1 MSTFQPHRRTRAALR
16 THPAQR
22 TRFAIALLSVVA
34 FIAACGPLPLRAQAQ
49 RAPAVPHLGY
59 VYPAGARPGTTVRV
73 VLGGQ
78 ALTTPLQL
86 WCNSPEITGRVLE
99 HIRPMPI
106 QRFNQIR
113 EQIRELESKRRQW
126 RRALATGSDPG
137 SNSWTRADAQQLDEL
152 YRQLAKN
159 PPNRDA
165 TPAIAETVLAE
176 LTIPASVPPGE
187 LELRLLCASGLS
199 NPLKFVID
207 PWPETTKPP
216 IRPAH
221 AELDRILTRAGYPPI
236 SPPQVFETNISIPA
250 TINGQLPP
258 GGVDKFKFTAHAGQ
272 KLLIGASA
280 RRLIP
285 YIADAVPGWCQLTL
299 AIRDKSGKL
308 ILFADDT
315 EFDPDPR
322 LCFEPARDGQYVLEV
337 ADALYRG
344 REDFLYRITL
354 APAPD
359 SNALPIHNANL
370 NVEPDAQPN
379 TLTADQAAQH
389 NASASIP
396 LSLPI
401 FKKPSAATY
410 LRTRPELASIPTTAE
425 IEPND
430 TPGAAQVVVHPTL
443 LTGCIEHTG
452 DVDCFAVTVP
462 QSGNL
467 ALEVLAR
474 RLGSPLDSVLE
485 LLDASGRIIASN
497 DDHPDPAA
505 GLVTHQ
511 ADSYLLCTNLVPG
524 TYHVRIRDAQGH
536 AGPDHE
542 YLLRIS
548 EPRPDFSVLV
558 APSSLTL
565 RPVGGASFTAHV
577 IRRDGFNDD
586 VRLAIADAPAGV
598 TLEGGLVPAAS
609 NQAPVSLRM
618 RPGATPV
625 FTPFPIKLTATA
637 GTGSNRLVR
646 AVVPADEM
654 MQAFAYRHLVPA
666 SELVAVMVRPR
677 EALAGITLLGQVPVR
692 IRPGA
697 STTIRFAHP
706 GTNLPSATAFEPVVP
721 VKGLM
726 LGTGVI
732 RSNVLELTVRCDATD
747 ISGSVKTNLLIR
759 AVREPS
765 SDSTESGPGRRVADR
780 VIGVLPPIPIEI
792 LPPL

>member
-1 MSTFQPHRRTRAALR
+1 MRQTWHVPRAQA
-16 THPAQR
+16 AQR
-22 TRFAIALLSVVA
+22 TSSAPAIMCAIVVLA
-34 FIAACGPLPLRAQAQ
+34 TACLPLPLLAQAQ
-49 RAPAVPHLGY
+49 RATAVPHIGY
-59 VYPAGARPGTTVRV
+59 VYPAGGRPGTTVRV

-78 ALTTPLQL
+78 ALATPLQL
-86 WCNSPEITGRVLE
+86 WCDCPEITTRVLE
-99 HIRPMPI
+99 HIRPMPL

-159 PPNRDA
+159 PPNREA
-165 TPAIAETVLAE
+165 TPAIAETVIAE
-176 LTIPASVPPGE
+176 LIIPATVQPGE
-187 LELRLLCASGLS
+187 LELRLLCAGGLS

-221 AELDRILTRAGYPPI
+221 PELDRVLTRAGYPPI
-236 SPPQVFETNISIPA
+236 SPPQSFETNVSIPT

-258 GGVDKFKFTAHAGQ
+258 GGVDKFRFTALAGQ
-272 KLLIGASA
+272 KLFIRASA

-315 EFDPDPR
+315 EYDPDPS
-322 LCFEPARDGQYVLEV
+322 LCLEPARDGQYVLEV

-354 APAPD
+354 LHAPD
-359 SNALPIHNANL
+359 SNAPTVQMAAVNAESEA
-370 NVEPDAQPN
+370 EPHA
-379 TLTADQAAQH
+379 LTASQTTKH
-389 NASASIP
+389 TASAPIP
-396 LSLPI
+396 LSLPLPI
-401 FKKPSAATY
+401 SKKPSAAAY
-410 LRTRPELASIPTTAE
+410 LRTRPELTSIPTTAE
-425 IEPND
+425 TEPND
-430 TPGAAQVVVHPTL
+430 TPGAAQVVVQPTL
-443 LTGCIEHTG
+443 LTGCIEHAD

-485 LLDASGRIIASN
+485 LLDASGKIIASN

-524 TYHVRIRDAQGH
+524 RYLVRVRDAQGR
-536 AGPDHE
+536 AGLDHT

-548 EPRPDFSVLV
+548 EPRPDFTVLV
-558 APSSLTL
+558 APASLTL
-565 RPVGGASFTAHV
+565 RPAGGASFTAHV
-577 IRRDGFNDD
+577 IRRDGFSEE
-586 VRLAIADAPAGV
+586 VQLLIAEAPAGV
-598 TLEGGLVPAAS
+598 MLEGGLIPAGAH
-609 NQAPVSLRM
+609 QAPVSVRV
-618 RPGATPV
+618 RPGAIPV
-625 FTPFPIKLTATA
+625 FTPFPIKLAARA
-637 GTGSNRLVR
+637 GAGSNQLVR
-646 AVVPADEM
+646 TVLPADEM

-677 EALAGITLLGQVPVR
+677 EALPGITLLGPVPVQ

-697 STTIRFAHP
+697 SATIRLAHH
-706 GTNLPSATAFEPVVP
+706 GTNLPTAIAFEPVVP
-721 VKGLM
+721 VKGLI

-732 RSNVLELTVRCDATD
+732 KSNILELTVRCDAID
-747 ISGSVKTNLLIR
+747 IPGAVKTNLVIR
-759 AVREPS
+759 AVRGPA
-765 SDSTESGPGRRVADR
+765 SGEQGVARRAPDR
-780 VIGVLPPIPIEI
+780 VLGVLPPVPIEI
-792 LPPL
+792 MPPL